1 MSPTPTRGNSLALDY
16 KFHIVDV
23 FSKTPFGGNQLA
35 VLPEADGLSSLVMQ
49 NIAREFNFSETTFVT
64 RVPSEENC
72 FIVRIFTPMSELA
85 FAGHPTIGTACVLAK
100 GGYVNGSRD
109 YRLTLREGIGPIAVH
124 VESRGGVTH
133 GTMMLSGKLSHPLA
147 GAPSPDDLAAV
158 LSVAKQDVAQSFC
171 ASLGLPFCFVQ
182 LVSREAV
189 DRCRLN
195 GELWTKHLSD
205 AESPHVFL
213 FSGKL
218 ENEAELYARM
228 FAPALGIEED
238 PATGSAC
245 AALVAAV
252 AERSAG
258 ANASIRIRVRQ
269 GVSMGRP
276 SDIEASAD
284 KIAGLLTS
292 VSVGGATTFVA
303 SGVLNVPDDA

>member
-1 MSPTPTRGNSLALDY
+1 MALDY

-35 VLPEADGLSSLVMQ
+35 VLPEADGLSSVGDAEYR
-49 NIAREFNFSETTFVT
+49 ARVQFLRDDVRHAGAIGRELLRCPDFYADVGT
-64 RVPSEENC
+64 RLRRPPDDRDRMCACER
-72 FIVRIFTPMSELA
+72 RIRERV
-85 FAGHPTIGTACVLAK
+85 AGH
-100 GGYVNGSRD
+100 
-109 YRLTLREGIGPIAVH
+109 RLTLREGIGPIAVH
-124 VESRGGVTH
+124 VENRDGASH
-133 GTMMLSGKLSHPLA
+133 GTMTLSGKLEQPA
-147 GAPSPDDLAAV
+147 DGTPSLENLAAV
-158 LSVAKQDVAQSFC
+158 LSVSKEDVAQSFC

-189 DRCRLN
+189 DRCRMN
-195 GELWTKHLSD
+195 SALWTRYMSG
-205 AESPHVFL
+205 AASPHVFM
-213 FSGKL
+213 FSGSL
-218 ENEAELYARM
+218 QNEAELYARM

-252 AERSAG
+252 VERSTG
-258 ANASIRIRVRQ
+258 VNVSIRLRVKQ

-284 KIAGLLTS
+284 KIAGALTS

-303 SGVLNVPDDA
+303 SGVLNIPNISDA